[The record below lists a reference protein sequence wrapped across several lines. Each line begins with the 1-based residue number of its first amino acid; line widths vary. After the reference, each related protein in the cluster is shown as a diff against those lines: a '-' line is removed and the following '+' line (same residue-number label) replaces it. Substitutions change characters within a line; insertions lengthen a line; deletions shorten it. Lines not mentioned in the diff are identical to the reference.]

1 MHLTRRKI
9 LGGAGALIALPA
21 LGLVRPRHAVSQLN
35 EPAPRR
41 FLVYFVPNGRVPA
54 NWIPP
59 EVGPAFS
66 FPAAL
71 APLAPLQA
79 DLIVL
84 SNLYHTAAKLSA
96 GTGDHALGT
105 GTCLNCAPYPDGG
118 LHGDISMDQALVKAL
133 APTTR
138 FPSLQW
144 GAGEPMAC
152 DFGASCSYTQA
163 ISWAGPQAP
172 LAPVINPLTAF
183 NQLFAGND
191 EGATEAEQEMRR
203 ASMKSVLD
211 YVQSDAES
219 LKVQLGATDKMRLE
233 EYFTAVRELEMRLT
247 SPPALMCEP
256 GAPPG
261 AGLDY
266 PTRVQA
272 FNDLIAL
279 AFQCDMTRVL
289 TFMIENG
296 LSGRS
301 HAFIGAPGN
310 HHGLTHG
317 AGDNAPGQLLALE
330 TWQCQQAANL
340 AIKLKGMQEPD
351 GSFLLDNTAML
362 ILTDM
367 GEGGPHDHDHLAQ
380 VIVGRCGG
388 TLATGQALPCNGA
401 PLGNMYV
408 SLLRAFGVEA
418 PFGCDGTAPLAGV
431 NLT

>member
-9 LGGAGALIALPA
+9 LGGAGALVALPA
-21 LGLVRPRHAVSQLN
+21 LGMVRPRHAVSGPL
-35 EPAPRR
+35 EPAPKRL
-41 FLVYFVPNGRVPA
+41 LVYFLPNGRVPA

-59 EVGPAFS
+59 EAGPVFTC
-66 FPAAL
+66 PPAL

-79 DLIVL
+79 DMIVL
-84 SNLYHTAAKLSA
+84 SNMYHTAAKMSA

-118 LHGDISMDQALVKAL
+118 LHGDISMDQALARAL
-133 APTTR
+133 MPPTR

-163 ISWAGPQAP
+163 ISWAGPAAP
-172 LAPVINPLTAF
+172 LAPVISPLTAF
-183 NQLFAGND
+183 NQMFAGSN
-191 EGATEAEQEMRR
+191 EGATQAEQDMRR
-203 ASMKSVLD
+203 ASLKSVLD
-211 YVQSDAES
+211 YVLADAEG
-219 LKVQLGATDKMRLE
+219 LKVQLGASDKLRLD
-233 EYFTAVRELEMRLT
+233 EYFTAVRELETRLT
-247 SPPALMCEP
+247 NPAGLCES
-256 GAPPG
+256 GAPPA

-279 AFQCDMTRVL
+279 AFQCDQTRIL

-301 HAFIGAPGN
+301 HPFIGAPSG

-330 TWQCQQAANL
+330 TWQAQQAANL
-340 AIKLKGMQEPD
+340 AIKLKQMQDVD
-351 GSFLLDNTAML
+351 GSFVLDNTAML
-362 ILTDM
+362 VLTDM
-367 GEGGPHDHDHLAQ
+367 GDGGAHDHDHVAQ
-380 VIVGRCGG
+380 VILGRCGG
-388 TLATGQALPCNGA
+388 ALVTGQALPCNGA

-408 SLLRAFGVEA
+408 SLLRAFGVDTMT
-418 PFGCDGTAPLAGV
+418 FGVDGAAMIPGINV
-431 NLT
+431 G

>member
-1 MHLTRRKI
+1 MQLTRRKI
-9 LGGAGALIALPA
+9 LGGAGALVALPT
-21 LGLVRPRHAVSQLN
+21 LGMIRPRHAVSRPR
-35 EPAPRR
+35 EAAPKR
-41 FLVYFVPNGRVPA
+41 FLVYFLPNGRVPSS
-54 NWIPP
+54 WIPP
-59 EVGPAFS
+59 ETGPAFS

-71 APLAPLQA
+71 APLAPLQG
-79 DLIVL
+79 DMIVL

-118 LHGDISMDQALVKAL
+118 LHGDISMDQALAKAL
-133 APTTR
+133 MPPTR

-163 ISWAGPQAP
+163 ISWAGPKAP

-183 NQLFAGND
+183 NQMFAGSD
-191 EGATEAEQEMRR
+191 EGATEAEQAMRR

-211 YVQSDAES
+211 YVNADAVSLQS
-219 LKVQLGATDKMRLE
+219 QLGAADKMRLE
-233 EYFTAVRELEMRLT
+233 EYFNAVRELETRLT
-247 SPPALMCEP
+247 APPAEMCET
-256 GAPPG
+256 GAPPA

-266 PTRVQA
+266 PSRVQA
-272 FNDLIAL
+272 FNDLMAL
-279 AFQCDMTRVL
+279 AFQCDSTRII

-301 HAFIGAPGN
+301 HPFIGAPGN

-317 AGDNAPGQLLALE
+317 AGENAPGQLLALE
-330 TWQCQQAANL
+330 TWQAQQAANL
-340 AIKLKGMQEPD
+340 AIKLKGMQEAD
-351 GSFLLDNTAML
+351 GTFVLDNTAML
-362 ILTDM
+362 LLTDM

-388 TLATGQALPCNGA
+388 SLITGQALPCGGA
-401 PLGNMYV
+401 PLGDMYV

-418 PFGCDGTAPLAGV
+418 PFGCDGTKLIPGINA
-431 NLT
+431 